1 MQQIKSAS
9 KTLYHVSAFLI
20 ISIWGVTFVS
30 TKVLLNNGLTPVDIM
45 LYRFAI
51 AYVLLCLLEHRRLW
65 ANSIK
70 DELLFIASG
79 ITGGSLY
86 FVTENIAI
94 DYTLASN
101 VSIILCTAPIL
112 TALLSRVF
120 IRGERI
126 KRSLVWGSV
135 VALAGV
141 VLVVFNGSIILQ
153 INPIGDLLTLAAAAC
168 WAFYT
173 IILKKLDSYPTVF
186 ITRKVFFYGLVTLLP
201 MFYFYPLHW
210 NAELFSLPQVWGN
223 LLFLGIIASFICFI
237 AWNKTVK
244 VLGGIRANNYI
255 YLTPLV
261 TLVASAIVLHERIT
275 FVAIGGA
282 LLIICGVYVAEKGFP
297 KFKKRAPR

>member
-1 MQQIKSAS
+1 MKPTSN
-9 KTLYHVSAFLI
+9 TLYHISAFLI

-30 TKVLLNNGLTPVDIM
+30 TKVLLNNGLTPVEIM

-51 AYVLLCLLEHRRLW
+51 AYILLCVLEHRRLW
-65 ANSIK
+65 ANSVK

-120 IRGERI
+120 IRGE
-126 KRSLVWGSV
+126 KLKKSFAWGSL

-141 VLVVFNGSIILQ
+141 VLVVFNGSIVLQ
-153 INPIGDLLTLAAAAC
+153 VKPIGDLLTLAAALC

-173 IILKKLDSYPTVF
+173 IILKKLDTYPTVF

-201 MFYFYPLHW
+201 MFHFYPLHW
-210 NAELFSLPQVWGN
+210 NAEVFTTPQVWGN
-223 LLFLGIIASFICFI
+223 LLFLGIVASFICFI

-261 TLVASAIVLHERIT
+261 TLIASAVILHEHVT
-275 FVAIGGA
+275 FIAIGGA
-282 LLIICGVYVAEKGFP
+282 FLIICGVYIAEKGFP
-297 KFKKRAPR
+297 TFRNKTQFP

>member
-1 MQQIKSAS
+1 MKPTSN
-9 KTLYHVSAFLI
+9 TLYHISAFLI

-30 TKVLLNNGLTPVDIM
+30 TKVLLNNGLTPVEIM

-51 AYVLLCLLEHRRLW
+51 AYILLCALEHRRLW
-65 ANSIK
+65 ANSVK

-120 IRGERI
+120 IRGE
-126 KRSLVWGSV
+126 KLKKSFAWGSL

-141 VLVVFNGSIILQ
+141 VLVVFNGSIVLQ
-153 INPIGDLLTLAAAAC
+153 VKPIGDLLTLAAALC

-173 IILKKLDSYPTVF
+173 IILKKLDTYPTVF

-201 MFYFYPLHW
+201 MFHFYPLHR
-210 NAELFSLPQVWGN
+210 NAEVFTTPQVWGN
-223 LLFLGIIASFICFI
+223 LLFLGIVASFICFI

-255 YLTPLV
+255 
-261 TLVASAIVLHERIT
+261 
-275 FVAIGGA
+275 
-282 LLIICGVYVAEKGFP
+282 
-297 KFKKRAPR
+297 

>member
-1 MQQIKSAS
+1 MQQIKSGS
-9 KTLYHVSAFLI
+9 NTLYHVSAFLI

-30 TKVLLNNGLTPVDIM
+30 TKVLLNNGLTPVEIM

-51 AYVLLCLLEHRRLW
+51 AYILLCLLEHRRLW

-112 TALLSRVF
+112 TALLSRLF
-120 IRGERI
+120 IRGEKI
-126 KRSLVWGSV
+126 KKSLVWGSL

-141 VLVVFNGSIILQ
+141 VLVVFNGSIVLQ
-153 INPIGDLLTLAAAAC
+153 VKPTGDLLTLAAALC

-173 IILKKLDSYPTVF
+173 IILKKLDAYPTVF

-210 NAELFSLPQVWGN
+210 NAELFALPQVWGN

-255 YLTPLV
+255 YLNPARHAYRFRHRPARAYHVYRHRRCLV
-261 TLVASAIVLHERIT
+261 DYLRGIYR
-275 FVAIGGA
+275 
-282 LLIICGVYVAEKGFP
+282 
-297 KFKKRAPR
+297 

>member
-1 MQQIKSAS
+1 MQQIKSGS
-9 KTLYHVSAFLI
+9 NTLYHVFAFLI

-30 TKVLLNNGLTPVDIM
+30 TKVLLNNGLTPVEIM

-51 AYVLLCLLEHRRLW
+51 AYLLLCLLEHRRLW

-112 TALLSRVF
+112 TALLSRLF
-120 IRGERI
+120 IRGEKI
-126 KRSLVWGSV
+126 KRSLAWGSL

-141 VLVVFNGSIILQ
+141 VLVVFNGSIVLQ
-153 INPIGDLLTLAAAAC
+153 VKPVGDLLTLAAALC

-173 IILKKLDSYPTVF
+173 IILKKLDAYPTVF
-186 ITRKVFFYGLVTLLP
+186 VTRKVFFYGLVTLLP
-201 MFYFYPLHW
+201 AFHFYPLRW
-210 NAELFSLPQVWGN
+210 NAELFALPQVWGN

-261 TLVASAIVLHERIT
+261 TLIASAIVLHERVT
-275 FVAIGGA
+275 LTAIGGA

-297 KFKKRAPR
+297 RFGKK

>member
-1 MQQIKSAS
+1 MQNPKSGS
-9 KTLYHVSAFLI
+9 NTLYPVSAFLI
-20 ISIWGVTFVS
+20 ISIWGATFVS
-30 TKVLLNNGLTPVDIM
+30 TKVLLNNGLTPVEIM
-45 LYRFAI
+45 LYRFSI
-51 AYVLLCLLEHRRLW
+51 AYILLCVLEHRRLW

-120 IRGERI
+120 IRGEKI
-126 KRSLVWGSV
+126 KKSLVWGSMI
-135 VALAGV
+135 ALVGV
-141 VLVVFNGSIILQ
+141 TLVVFNGSVVLQ
-153 INPIGDLLTLAAAAC
+153 IKPVGDLLTLAAASC

-173 IILKKLDSYPTVF
+173 IILKKLDAYPTVF

-201 MFYFYPLHW
+201 LFYFFPFRW
-210 NAELFSLPQVWGN
+210 NPELFSLPQVWGN

-244 VLGGIRANNYI
+244 ILGGIRANNYI

-261 TLVASAIVLHERIT
+261 TLIASAIVLKEHIT
-275 FVAIGGA
+275 FIAIGGA

-297 KFKKRAPR
+297 TRKRRVK